1 MAEKTP
7 QTYANH
13 ARIHPPFHF
22 FLAPGSI
29 VLLILTIVNVVRH
42 YRRLDAWI
50 LILMGVLF
58 FVAVFLIRLNPLRAQ
73 DRLIRL
79 EERLRLQALLSA
91 ELGSRLDELTES
103 QLIALR
109 FASDNELPGLVAKV
123 LADKMQ
129 SKDIKKAIVTWRA
142 DTFRV

>member
-50 LILMGVLF
+50 LLLMGVLF

-109 FASDNELPGLVAKV
+109 FASDNEVPGLVAKV